1 MALAMLRD
9 WCRWMGVN
17 AQRSLL
23 ILGIPDDCGEQEFQE
38 AVQAALRPLGRY
50 RVLGKVFRKELGS
63 RVALVEFAEYL
74 NRSLIPR
81 KIPGKGGP
89 WTVVFL
95 PQAPNSES
103 QDRPSEGAG
112 VGVAGAMA
120 EAGAWTRQ
128 WRQALQ
134 PVLETMGY
142 EELRAFSGLGEP
154 GGGEE
159 SFESWLDHANDMLYL
174 WRHVSERERRR
185 RLVESLGGPALDL
198 LCGLLAQDADMAAQD
213 CLAALVQ
220 VFGDQDSPVTARLR
234 FATCA
239 QRPQETLFAYVMR
252 LEGLLQA
259 AVETEAI
266 HPATADQAR
275 ARQVLMR
282 ARPNDTLQTKL
293 RRLRLERRPPGFVG
307 LLRLIRESEA
317 WEAEPA
323 ASEQGH
329 GEEEAH
335 AGIAGLAAA
344 QRAPAR
350 DVAAQGTAA
359 EGTPAFPARED
370 SGQAALSKEGGA
382 QAPPA
387 REEAGTKMT
396 RCDTNR
402 GGERGPLPPLCHASP
417 TPSPSSSPKALSGQ
431 PRPR

>member
-1 MALAMLRD
+1 MAGA
-9 WCRWMGVN
+9 
-17 AQRSLL
+17 A
-23 ILGIPDDCGEQEFQE
+23 GE
-38 AVQAALRPLGRY
+38 AGA
-50 RVLGKVFRKELGS
+50 
-63 RVALVEFAEYL
+63 
-74 NRSLIPR
+74 
-81 KIPGKGGP
+81 PG
-89 WTVVFL
+89 
-95 PQAPNSES
+95 
-103 QDRPSEGAG
+103 EGAG
-112 VGVAGAMA
+112 A
-120 EAGAWTRQ
+120 
-128 WRQALQ
+128 
-134 PVLETMGY
+134 MGY

-329 GEEEAH
+329 GEEEAR

-344 QRAPAR
+344 RRAPAR

-359 EGTPAFPARED
+359 EGTLAFPAPLAFPARED

-387 REEAGTKMT
+387 REEAGVAVPAAAAAEAGEAAPEARGAASVAPAPGESSQASREVGSAPAPAGLGQAGSSDAPGAPITAWT
-396 RCDTNR
+396 ARVSPAAPGGPGCEPDDLDQAGDQEAEEPPEEPGNEVGAADT
-402 GGERGPLPPLCHASP
+402 S
-417 TPSPSSSPKALSGQ
+417 TPEAFSGQ
-431 PRPR
+431 

>member
-50 RVLGKVFRKELGS
+50 R
-63 RVALVEFAEYL
+63 
-74 NRSLIPR
+74 
-81 KIPGKGGP
+81 
-89 WTVVFL
+89 
-95 PQAPNSES
+95 
-103 QDRPSEGAG
+103 
-112 VGVAGAMA
+112 
-120 EAGAWTRQ
+120 
-128 WRQALQ
+128 
-134 PVLETMGY
+134 
-142 EELRAFSGLGEP
+142 P

-350 DVAAQGTAA
+350 DVAAGVAVPAAAAA
-359 EGTPAFPARED
+359 EAGEAAPEARGAASVAPAPGESSQASREVGSAPAPAGLGLAGSSDAPGAPITAWTARVSPAAPGGPGCEPDDLDQEAEEPPEEGLKLNPEEPGNED
-370 SGQAALSKEGGA
+370 GA
-382 QAPPA
+382 SDTSPP
-387 REEAGTKMT
+387 
-396 RCDTNR
+396 
-402 GGERGPLPPLCHASP
+402 
-417 TPSPSSSPKALSGQ
+417 
-431 PRPR
+431 

>member
-9 WCRWMGVN
+9 WCRWMGVK
-17 AQRSLL
+17 AQRALL
-23 ILGIPDDCGEQEFQE
+23 ILGIPDDCEDQEFLEDQEFQE
-38 AVQAALRPLGRY
+38 AVRAALRPLGRY
-50 RVLGKVFRKELGS
+50 RVLGKVFRKELGC
-63 RVALVEFAEYL
+63 RVALVEFADSF
-74 NRSLIPR
+74 NRSLIPQQIR
-81 KIPGKGGP
+81 GRGGP

-95 PQAPNSES
+95 PQTEDAGVAGDAGEAGAAGETEDAVAGVAGSLSMAGAAGEAGAPG
-103 QDRPSEGAG
+103 EGAG
-112 VGVAGAMA
+112 A
-120 EAGAWTRQ
+120 
-128 WRQALQ
+128 
-134 PVLETMGY
+134 MGY

-323 ASEQGH
+323 ATT
-329 GEEEAH
+329 H
-335 AGIAGLAAA
+335 AGLGDL
-344 QRAPAR
+344 RGHVKVP
-350 DVAAQGTAA
+350 G
-359 EGTPAFPARED
+359 
-370 SGQAALSKEGGA
+370 
-382 QAPPA
+382 PP
-387 REEAGTKMT
+387 
-396 RCDTNR
+396 
-402 GGERGPLPPLCHASP
+402 ERGPLSSVPRGRQAAPCAGSPPVSL
-417 TPSPSSSPKALSGQ
+417 
-431 PRPR
+431 

>member
-9 WCRWMGVN
+9 WCRWMGVK
-17 AQRSLL
+17 AQRALL
-23 ILGIPDDCGEQEFQE
+23 ILGIPDDCEDQEFLEDQEFQE
-38 AVQAALRPLGRY
+38 AVRAALRPLGRY
-50 RVLGKVFRKELGS
+50 RVL
-63 RVALVEFAEYL
+63 
-74 NRSLIPR
+74 
-81 KIPGKGGP
+81 
-89 WTVVFL
+89 
-95 PQAPNSES
+95 
-103 QDRPSEGAG
+103 
-112 VGVAGAMA
+112 
-120 EAGAWTRQ
+120 
-128 WRQALQ
+128 
-134 PVLETMGY
+134 
-142 EELRAFSGLGEP
+142 EP

-329 GEEEAH
+329 GEEEAR

-344 QRAPAR
+344 GVAVPAAAAAEAGEAAPEARGAASVAPAPGESSQASR
-350 DVAAQGTAA
+350 EVGSA
-359 EGTPAFPARED
+359 PAPAGL
-370 SGQAALSKEGGA
+370 GQAGSSDAPGAPITAWTARVSPAAPGGPGCEPDDLDQEAEEPPEEGLKLNPEEPGNEDGA
-382 QAPPA
+382 SDTSPP
-387 REEAGTKMT
+387 
-396 RCDTNR
+396 
-402 GGERGPLPPLCHASP
+402 
-417 TPSPSSSPKALSGQ
+417 
-431 PRPR
+431 

>member
-1 MALAMLRD
+1 MAGA
-9 WCRWMGVN
+9 
-17 AQRSLL
+17 A
-23 ILGIPDDCGEQEFQE
+23 GE
-38 AVQAALRPLGRY
+38 AGA
-50 RVLGKVFRKELGS
+50 
-63 RVALVEFAEYL
+63 
-74 NRSLIPR
+74 
-81 KIPGKGGP
+81 PG
-89 WTVVFL
+89 
-95 PQAPNSES
+95 
-103 QDRPSEGAG
+103 EGAG

-329 GEEEAH
+329 GEEEAR

-344 QRAPAR
+344 RRAPAR

-359 EGTPAFPARED
+359 EGTLAFPAPLAFPARED

-387 REEAGTKMT
+387 REEAGVAVPAAAAAAEAGEAAPEARGAASVAPAPGETSQASREVGSAPAPAGLGLAGSSDAPGAPITAWTARVSPAAPGGPGCEPDDLDQEAEEPPEEGLKLNPEEPGNEDGAS
-396 RCDTNR
+396 DTS
-402 GGERGPLPPLCHASP
+402 PP
-417 TPSPSSSPKALSGQ
+417 
-431 PRPR
+431 

>member
-1 MALAMLRD
+1 MAGA
-9 WCRWMGVN
+9 
-17 AQRSLL
+17 A
-23 ILGIPDDCGEQEFQE
+23 GE
-38 AVQAALRPLGRY
+38 AGA
-50 RVLGKVFRKELGS
+50 
-63 RVALVEFAEYL
+63 
-74 NRSLIPR
+74 
-81 KIPGKGGP
+81 PG
-89 WTVVFL
+89 
-95 PQAPNSES
+95 
-103 QDRPSEGAG
+103 EGAG
-112 VGVAGAMA
+112 A
-120 EAGAWTRQ
+120 
-128 WRQALQ
+128 
-134 PVLETMGY
+134 MGY

-359 EGTPAFPARED
+359 EGTLAFPAPLAFPARED

-387 REEAGTKMT
+387 REEAGVAVPAAAAAAEAGEAAPEA
-396 RCDTNR
+396 R
-402 GGERGPLPPLCHASP
+402 GAASVAPAPGESSQASREVGSAPAPVGLGLAGSSDAPRGPTPPHMGGLSPGAPGGPGCEPDDLDQEAEEPPEEGLKLNPEEPGNEDGASD
-417 TPSPSSSPKALSGQ
+417 TSPP
-431 PRPR
+431 

>member
-9 WCRWMGVN
+9 WCRWMGVK
-17 AQRSLL
+17 AQRALL
-23 ILGIPDDCGEQEFQE
+23 ILGIPDDCEDQEFLEDQEFQE
-38 AVQAALRPLGRY
+38 AVRAALRPLGRY
-50 RVLGKVFRKELGS
+50 RVLGKVFRKELGC
-63 RVALVEFAEYL
+63 RVALVEFA
-74 NRSLIPR
+74 PD
-81 KIPGKGGP
+81 
-89 WTVVFL
+89 
-95 PQAPNSES
+95 SES
-103 QDRPSEGAG
+103 QERPNSPAQAQRQTEDAG
-112 VGVAGAMA
+112 ETEDAGVAGDAGEAGAADAAGAEA
-120 EAGAWTRQ
+120 EAGAPGEG
-128 WRQALQ
+128 AGA
-134 PVLETMGY
+134 MGY

-198 LCGLLAQDADMAAQD
+198 LCGLLARDADMAAQD

-329 GEEEAH
+329 GEEEGEARP
-335 AGIAGLAAA
+335 GSLLA
-344 QRAPAR
+344 P
-350 DVAAQGTAA
+350 QG
-359 EGTPAFPARED
+359 EQG
-370 SGQAALSKEGGA
+370 
-382 QAPPA
+382 
-387 REEAGTKMT
+387 
-396 RCDTNR
+396 
-402 GGERGPLPPLCHASP
+402 
-417 TPSPSSSPKALSGQ
+417 
-431 PRPR
+431 

>member
-1 MALAMLRD
+1 MAGA
-9 WCRWMGVN
+9 
-17 AQRSLL
+17 A
-23 ILGIPDDCGEQEFQE
+23 GE
-38 AVQAALRPLGRY
+38 AGA
-50 RVLGKVFRKELGS
+50 
-63 RVALVEFAEYL
+63 
-74 NRSLIPR
+74 
-81 KIPGKGGP
+81 PG
-89 WTVVFL
+89 
-95 PQAPNSES
+95 
-103 QDRPSEGAG
+103 EGAG
-112 VGVAGAMA
+112 A
-120 EAGAWTRQ
+120 
-128 WRQALQ
+128 
-134 PVLETMGY
+134 MGY

-359 EGTPAFPARED
+359 EGTLAFPAPLAFPARED

-387 REEAGTKMT
+387 REEAGVAVPAAAAAAEAGEAAPEARSAASVAPAPGESSQASREVGSAPAPAGLGQAGSSDAPGAPITAWTARVSPAAPGGPGCEPDDLDQEAEEPPEEGLKLNPEEPGNEDGAS
-396 RCDTNR
+396 DTS
-402 GGERGPLPPLCHASP
+402 PP
-417 TPSPSSSPKALSGQ
+417 
-431 PRPR
+431 

>member
-103 QDRPSEGAG
+103 QDRPSFSAQAQRQA
-112 VGVAGAMA
+112 VAGRAG
-120 EAGAWTRQ
+120 EAGAAVAGEAGIADEAGATGLEGATDE
-128 WRQALQ
+128 ALQ

-329 GEEEAH
+329 GEEEDKKGWARGPH
-335 AGIAGLAAA
+335 QGEDTLVRRGCGALCRGHVEDGRAG
-344 QRAPAR
+344 
-350 DVAAQGTAA
+350 
-359 EGTPAFPARED
+359 FPA
-370 SGQAALSKEGGA
+370 KGG
-382 QAPPA
+382 
-387 REEAGTKMT
+387 GKLLTV
-396 RCDTNR
+396 
-402 GGERGPLPPLCHASP
+402 
-417 TPSPSSSPKALSGQ
+417 
-431 PRPR
+431 